1 MRKII
6 TKELAELYYINYKYV
21 NFTLPELIGPAH
33 VVQRANLPPTSSF
46 KDKISHSLYQLI
58 GLVKSGEENKWQR
71 RVYLDGNEQGRT
83 SSDGNGTEKSCG
95 EPSVHQRIN
104 YHSWLSV
111 ENKRIVYD
119 TRGREDDFCLSLCEE
134 MLEPYTADGFNEY
147 YHTLME
153 TEEHKRNLMALIDYY
168 KQTNYY
174 YNCVK
179 KYDFLGFLP
188 RQDWEKMSK
197 SKYSKAILSICNS
210 EPVFEVGE
218 LVLPRTSFTSQSYRG
233 FVHGQRL
240 AQIRTNPPK
249 HILILSN
256 DEKTISAVKGGRLYK
271 VVAMGNSDTEP
282 FYVEERYIKKNRKLV
297 NKK

>member
-6 TKELAELYYINYKYV
+6 TKELADLYYDNYKYV
-21 NFTLPELIGPAH
+21 NFTLPELLGPAH
-33 VVQRANLPPTSSF
+33 VVRHLRLDRRGNLPPTSSF
-46 KDKISHSLYQLI
+46 KDKLSHSLYQLI
-58 GLVKSGEENKWQR
+58 GLVKSGEESKWHR
-71 RVYLDGNEQGRT
+71 RIDNYVGERKKKEAI
-83 SSDGNGTEKSCG
+83 S
-95 EPSVHQRIN
+95 EPSVHQEIN

-134 MLEPYTADGFNEY
+134 MLEAYTSDGFGDY
-147 YHTLME
+147 YHILME
-153 TEEHKRNLMALIDYY
+153 TEEHKRNLKALIDYY

-210 EPVFEVGE
+210 EPVFGVGE
-218 LVLPRTSFTSQSYRG
+218 LVLPRASFTSQAYRG
-233 FVHGQRL
+233 LFHGQKI

-256 DEKTISAVKGGRLYK
+256 NEKTISAVKGGRRYK
-271 VVAMGNSDTEP
+271 VVAVGNSDTEP

-297 NKK
+297 NKKK

>member
-6 TKELAELYYINYKYV
+6 TKELAELYYVNYKYV
-21 NFTLPELIGPAH
+21 NFTLPELLGPAH
-33 VVQRANLPPTSSF
+33 VVQRDNLPPTSSF
-46 KDKISHSLYQLI
+46 KDKLSLSLYQLI
-58 GLVKSGEENKWQR
+58 GLVKSGEESKWHR
-71 RVYLDGNEQGRT
+71 RIDNYVGERKKKEAI
-83 SSDGNGTEKSCG
+83 S
-95 EPSVHQRIN
+95 EPSVHQKIN

-134 MLEPYTADGFNEY
+134 ILEAYTSDGFGDY
-147 YHTLME
+147 YHVLME
-153 TEEHKRNLMALIDYY
+153 TEEHKRNLKALIDYY
-168 KQTNYY
+168 TPTNYY

-188 RQDWEKMSK
+188 QHDWEKMSK
-197 SKYSKAILSICNS
+197 SRYSKAVLSICNS

-218 LVLPRTSFTSQSYRG
+218 LVLPRASFVTQGYRQQ
-233 FVHGQRL
+233 QRL
-240 AQIRTNPPK
+240 KARTAPT

-256 DEKTISAVKGGRLYK
+256 NEKTISAVKGGRRYK
-271 VVAMGNSDTEP
+271 VVAVGNSDTEP

-297 NKK
+297 NKKK